1 MTGLHST
8 RMAITDYCRSTGHRL
23 TYRITTDAWGRYSVH
38 LGDRELLRGQDP
50 LCAHGR
56 HRSPNKRKAQG
67 ALQQAKMAIEM
78 LRDMP
83 EF

>member
-1 MTGLHST
+1 MVTL
-8 RMAITDYCRSTGHRL
+8 DYSRTSGRGL
-23 TYRITTDAWGRYSVH
+23 TYHIRADEWGFYTVF
-38 LGDRELLRGQDP
+38 LGDKEMLRGQDP

-67 ALQQAKMAIEM
+67 AVHQAKMAIES

-83 EF
+83 EV